1 MKKLINSVFIIIIIS
16 FIFYCFYLQSING
29 HSVGDGKFLNPFLY
43 EKGTFSNANTIGYSD
58 PRGYWKDIYITSE
71 QLQTL
76 KFKKMKYSFLYI
88 SPVLVLF
95 FIYNFYLK
103 RKNISTL

>member
-1 MKKLINSVFIIIIIS
+1 MKKLINSVFIISILS

-29 HSVGDGKFLNPFLY
+29 HSVGDGKYLNPFLY
-43 EKGTFSNANTIGYSD
+43 EKGTFSNAYTIGYTD
-58 PRGYWKDIYITSE
+58 RRGYWKDIYITSE
-71 QLQTL
+71 QLQIL

-88 SPVLVLF
+88 SPVLLLF
-95 FIYNFYLK
+95 FTYNFYLK